1 MYGGN
6 RRCSRVDSYAYSV
19 SEIDGSLPIFIV
31 FYMIITKTPYRV
43 SLFGGGTDFPLW
55 FKEEGG
61 RVLSTAI
68 NQFCYVSVRR
78 KPPFFPF
85 KHRFVYSEME
95 DVNTID
101 AIRHP
106 AIKGVLQ
113 YMQWEEGLEIH
124 HDGDLPARSGLGS
137 SSAFT
142 VGLLQAMH
150 RLQQQTLTAHD
161 LASKAIEVEQKV
173 IGEVVGCQ
181 DQIAV
186 AYGGFNRIEFLPDE
200 TFSVHPVNVSPG
212 RLAKLQQHILLFF
225 TGFSRFASEIE
236 AGKLVNFAQKK
247 ASLRRMMEM
256 VLDAEKIITVDSA
269 DLLQL
274 GEMLQE
280 AWEYKKSLSGAVST
294 SAIDEIYQKAIS
306 AGATGGKILGAGGG
320 GFIVFFVTP
329 ERQESVRKSLS
340 HLIEVPFAF
349 EPEGCKVVLG

>member
-1 MYGGN
+1 M
-6 RRCSRVDSYAYSV
+6 V
-19 SEIDGSLPIFIV
+19 
-31 FYMIITKTPYRV
+31 ITKTPYRV
-43 SLFGGGTDFPLW
+43 SFFGGGTDFPLW

-61 RVLSTAI
+61 RVLSTTI

-95 DVNTID
+95 NVNTID

-106 AIKGVLQ
+106 AIKGVLT
-113 YMQWEEGLEIH
+113 YLKWDAGLEIH

-150 RLQQQTLTAHD
+150 RLQQSTVTANE
-161 LASKAIEVEQKV
+161 LANQAIAVEQKV

-186 AYGGFNRIEFLPDE
+186 AYGGFNRIEFLPNE
-200 TFSVHPVNVSPG
+200 TFSVHPVKISKQ
-212 RLAKLQQHILLFF
+212 RLAFLQQHILLFF

-236 AGKLVNFAQKK
+236 SGKLVNFAKK
-247 ASLRRMMEM
+247 KESLRRMMGM
-256 VLDAEKIITVDSA
+256 VLEAEKIITDETG
-269 DLLQL
+269 DLLVL
-274 GEMLQE
+274 GNMLQE

-294 SAIDEIYQKAIS
+294 SEIDEIYQTAIQ

-320 GFIVFFVTP
+320 GFILFFVTP
-329 ERQESVRKSLS
+329 ERQESVRKNLS
-340 HLIEVPFAF
+340 NLIEVPFAF
-349 EPEGCKVVLG
+349 EPEGCSVVLG